1 MANAAWLGLTVLAHN
16 LGRAIGILAGGRLAR
31 ATPVTLRRTLFTM
44 PARLV
49 HSARRR
55 HLRAPERWPW
65 RTEFETAIRA
75 IAALPRPA

>member
-1 MANAAWLGLTVLAHN
+1 MAHN
-16 LGRAIGILAGGRLAR
+16 LGRAIGTLAGGRLAR
-31 ATPVTLRRTLFTM
+31 ATAATLRRTLFTM

-65 RTEFETAIRA
+65 SGEFDAVMTAIT
-75 IAALPRPA
+75 ALPRTA